1 MKGTQRGFTL
11 IELMIVVAIIG
22 VLASIAIPQYQS
34 YTARAKI
41 SEGLTLLSG
50 FKQPIAEH
58 HSLTGE
64 LPTTLQQLGI
74 EGATPS
80 SDQPSFSNT
89 TTTRVDF
96 DTLFFESDLW
106 SDFEWQR
113 KNENENQSNGI
124 LVLRTNGADLT
135 GGADIGLHL
144 QVNASGGSV
153 RYRCIVNDN
162 AERLRFVPTSCR
174 TGDAN
179 DFNW

>member
-1 MKGTQRGFTL
+1 MRKTNQLGFTL

-22 VLASIAIPQYQS
+22 VLASIAIPQYQN

-64 LPTTLQQLGI
+64 LPTTLQQLGLD
-74 EGATPS
+74 S
-80 SDQPSFSNT
+80 SVTGSPVSGHSGNT
-89 TTTRVDF
+89 ISVPF
-96 DTLFFESDLW
+96 DSIFFDSDLW
-106 SDFEWQR
+106 SAFEWQR
-113 KNENENQSNGI
+113 KNQGDNASNGI

-135 GGADIGLHL
+135 GGIDIGLHL
-144 QVNASGGSV
+144 QVNAAGGSV